1 MMDGI
6 VYGTVPLFSEFPEI
20 LGELS
25 MRKQCVPGSFL
36 SAHAQEPGNEA
47 SDTPRPDI
55 GGAPEAVDGEVVVAA
70 EVVAVVG

>member
-1 MMDGI
+1 
-6 VYGTVPLFSEFPEI
+6 
-20 LGELS
+20 